1 MAIKM
6 VSEVARLGVRVD
18 LVPFLGLLAALE
30 DSGLSLEQADRL
42 VDLEIVPA
50 APDQLAEVADLVAR
64 RDKGEATTDNT
75 RVEIIQLFRVRP
87 ASTTQFT
94 RRSQRPLSTV
104 STSNGQD
111 IMPTLKLSARCFTF
125 AP

>member
-1 MAIKM
+1 M